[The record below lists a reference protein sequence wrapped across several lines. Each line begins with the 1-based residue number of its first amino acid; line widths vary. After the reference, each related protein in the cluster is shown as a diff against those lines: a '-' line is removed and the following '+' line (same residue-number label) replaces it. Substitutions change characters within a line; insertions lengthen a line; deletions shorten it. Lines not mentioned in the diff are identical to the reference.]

1 MSSREILHFMQTRK
15 SRPFPTVLVLAALA
29 CGIMTGCT
37 QVLVSPETRGEYK
50 LGELQVFVDRDFA
63 AAYSAAKSGMKDLGL
78 FEVRDDR
85 LAIEAELNGR
95 DSADTRVIVKLK
107 EIAKNRTSIKIRY
120 GLKGDL
126 ASAQKV
132 YSAIE
137 KRL

>member
-1 MSSREILHFMQTRK
+1 MQTRI
-15 SRPFPTVLVLAALA
+15 SFTSLLGLTLIALSLGA
-29 CGIMTGCT
+29 FSGCT

-85 LAIEAELNGR
+85 LVVEAELNGR
-95 DSADTRVIVKLK
+95 DSADTRVIVKVK

-132 YSAIE
+132 FSAIE

>member
-1 MSSREILHFMQTRK
+1 MKNSLRSGVRV
-15 SRPFPTVLVLAALA
+15 FPHLVLIAALSGA
-29 CGIMTGCT
+29 GAGCT
-37 QVLVSPETRGEYK
+37 QVLVSQQTRGEYK

-63 AAYSAAKSGMKDLGL
+63 TTHAAAKNGMKDAGL

-85 LAIEAELNGR
+85 LVVEAELNGR
-95 DSADTRVIVKLK
+95 DSTDTKVIVKLK
-107 EIAKNRTSIKIRY
+107 EVAKNRTSIKIRY

-126 ASAQKV
+126 AGAQKI

>member
-1 MSSREILHFMQTRK
+1 MLHRSISTAIRSSSRAC
-15 SRPFPTVLVLAALA
+15 LAALILVGGA
-29 CGIMTGCT
+29 VLAGCT

-63 AAYSAAKSGMKDLGL
+63 VAHAAAKNGLRDAGL

-95 DSADTRVIVKLK
+95 DSTDTLVVIKVK

-126 ASAQKV
+126 ASAQRV
-132 YSAIE
+132 FSAIE